1 MARHDFRCGRCG
13 RLSRDID
20 VPITIGAR
28 AGAPLCQICHI
39 PTEWI
44 PAVGRMD
51 ASSGPAFTAFD
62 AYDGRNQPVHVDSV
76 HKLRRIERES
86 EQLAR
91 NGEGQQI
98 NWRMWSNDQS
108 NRLDN
113 TLGKYDGGERPDPAF
128 AKKFGKQIG
137 EVVADQSFGPG
148 VNESNTSAL
157 GGLDRTEGAK

>member
-1 MARHDFRCGRCG
+1 MARHDFLCSPCHKV
-13 RLSRDID
+13 LIDVD
-20 VPITIGAR
+20 VPIEIGAT
-28 AGAPLCQICHI
+28 AGAPTCVDCGAVMA
-39 PTEWI
+39 WI
-44 PAVGRMD
+44 PAIGRMD

-76 HKLRRIERES
+76 HKLRQVERES

-98 NWRMWSNDQS
+98 NWRMWSNDRS

-113 TLGKYDGGERPDPAF
+113 TLGKYVAGERPDPTF

-137 EVVADQSFGPG
+137 EAVADQSFGPG

-157 GGLDRTEGAK
+157 GGLDKQD

>member
-1 MARHDFRCGRCG
+1 MARHDFECPVCGR
-13 RLSRDID
+13 RMLDVDI
-20 VPITIGAR
+20 PIALGAR
-28 AGAPLCQICHI
+28 LGAPLCSGCGYL
-39 PTEWI
+39 TEWI
-44 PAVGRMD
+44 PAIGRMD

-76 HKLRRIERES
+76 HKLRQVERES

-113 TLGKYDGGERPDPAF
+113 TLGKYVAGERPDPAF

-137 EVVADQSFGPG
+137 EAVADQSFGPG

-157 GGLDRTEGAK
+157 GGLDKQD